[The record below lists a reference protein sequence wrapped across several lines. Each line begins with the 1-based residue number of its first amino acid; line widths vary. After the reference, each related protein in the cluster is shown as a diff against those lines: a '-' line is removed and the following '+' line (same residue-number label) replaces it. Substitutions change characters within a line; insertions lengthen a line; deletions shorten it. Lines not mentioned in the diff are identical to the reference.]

1 MLDLVLWSFV
11 VALTPSALGLAW
23 GGIRGV
29 RHFIH
34 FGHSGTVEG
43 GSPTTRDSSVLGP
56 RSRSNPGAAS
66 HRMHCRCLER
76 FRHDADV
83 S

>member
-34 FGHSGTVEG
+34 FGHSGT
-43 GSPTTRDSSVLGP
+43 L
-56 RSRSNPGAAS
+56 
-66 HRMHCRCLER
+66 
-76 FRHDADV
+76 
-83 S
+83 